1 MGSAL
6 LIGVNLAGAEFG
18 SNVPGTFGVDY
29 TYPTHAEIDYYAAK
43 GLSVIR
49 LPFLWERLQ
58 RTEFGSLDAT
68 ELARLDDV
76 VNYATSKGLNIE
88 IEPHD
93 YGYGFGALIGS
104 AQTPNSAFADFWS
117 KLAAHFKS
125 NPKVIFGLMNEPHDQ
140 SASVW
145 LVSANAAIA
154 AIRNAGAVAQEILV
168 PGSYWDG
175 AWTWT
180 TTDNAAVIGTGVV
193 DSAHNFAFEVH
204 QYLDSD
210 GSGTH
215 PGAVS
220 ATIGVERLTA
230 VTQWAE
236 STGNRLFL
244 GEVGVTTDQT
254 SLTALDGMLT
264 YMGQHADAWQGM
276 TYWAGGPWWGNYMFT
291 IEPQNGVDRPQMTV
305 LLQHLAPASPP
316 TSHWFVS
323 AGVVSTG
330 VVVSAGNMLEVL
342 SGGEADSSL
351 VTAGGALRVGAGGT
365 ASGTTVSNGGGVIL
379 AGGTESRS
387 VVAAGGYELLRDG
400 AEANS
405 ATVTNLGL
413 QYVGPGAA
421 ASGAAVGGTQIIDGV
436 AGATVVNGGTVL
448 VLRTGIA
455 TDMLVSGSRAAVVVL
470 NGGQVSGTILSSGA
484 LLAVENGGSASGTT
498 VSSGGRAYVWSNG
511 TALGTTVS
519 DGGRMYISAG
529 GTASGILIGSGGY
542 AIAGGNVSGAII
554 SGGTLEIAAG
564 GATGSAVTFASGGG
578 GVLRLDNSV
587 SFGGLVAGFGP
598 SDFIDLRDIAFG
610 PTTSATYI
618 SGNAGNTSGTLL
630 VSDGVHSAHIALLGQ
645 YVVGQFTSANDGG
658 GGTKIGDPPV
668 GSELDPSSATLTVH
682 NA

>member
-58 RTEFGSLDAT
+58 RSEFGSLDAT

-76 VNYATSKGLNIE
+76 VGYATSRGLNIE

-93 YGYGFGALIGS
+93 YGYGFGALIG

-140 SASVW
+140 SASAW

-154 AIRNAGAVAQEILV
+154 AIRNAGAVTQEILV

-215 PGAVS
+215 AGAVS

-264 YMGQHADAWQGM
+264 YMSQHTNAWRGM

-291 IEPQNGVDRPQMTV
+291 IEPQNGVDRPQMAV
-305 LLQHLAPASPP
+305 LLQHLAPAPPP
-316 TSHWFVS
+316 TSSWFVS

-330 VVVSAGNMLEVL
+330 VVVSAGNTLEVL
-342 SGGEADSSL
+342 SGGEADGSL
-351 VTAGGALRVGAGGT
+351 VTNGGALRVDAGGL
-365 ASGTTVSNGGGVIL
+365 ASGTTVSSGGGVIL

-387 VVAAGGYELLRDG
+387 VIAAGGYEQLAGG
-400 AEANS
+400 ATANS
-405 ATVTNLGL
+405 ATVTTMGT
-413 QYVGPGAA
+413 QYVGA
-421 ASGAAVGGTQIIDGV
+421 GAAVSGTTIGGTQII
-436 AGATVVNGGTVL
+436 AGAAVGAAVVNGGTVL
-448 VLRTGIA
+448 VQLAGIA
-455 TDMLVSGSRAAVVVL
+455 SDMRVGGGRATVVVE
-470 NGGQVSGTILSSGA
+470 NGGQASGTILSSGA
-484 LLAVENGGSASGTT
+484 VLAIENSGIASGTT
-498 VSSGGRAYVWSNG
+498 ISSGGRAFVWSTG

-519 DGGRMYISAG
+519 DGGRMYVSAG
-529 GTASGILIGSGGY
+529 GS
-542 AIAGGNVSGAII
+542 
-554 SGGTLEIAAG
+554 E
-564 GATGSAVTFASGGG
+564 
-578 GVLRLDNSV
+578 RH
-587 SFGGLVAGFGP
+587 
-598 SDFIDLRDIAFG
+598 SDRERRLRDRRRHRQCSNHQRRHPGDCGGRCDRKWRSDVCEWRRRRAKARQFG
-610 PTTSATYI
+610 ELWRFGRRLCSVRLHRSARYRIRTDDERD
-618 SGNAGNTSGTLL
+618 
-630 VSDGVHSAHIALLGQ
+630 V
-645 YVVGQFTSANDGG
+645 
-658 GGTKIGDPPV
+658 
-668 GSELDPSSATLTVH
+668 
-682 NA
+682 